1 MRELSVKKLTYTE
14 HGMVFDLDGTLVD
27 SRNQIQDSLNK
38 TRETSQLPPAPI
50 ELVQSQLGLPVEKL
64 FSDLILEPNEL
75 NSLIQT
81 FRENL
86 LGEINNGNP
95 VFEGVAPFI
104 QKVKHLGIP
113 IGVATTKPTYLAKE
127 VIAKSDLMGL
137 VDFVQGTDGFAP
149 KPDPEVLRRCMQ
161 GLEVKNAVMFGD
173 RKEDMQAAKTI
184 EIPSIGIAQS
194 AHSVDDLLGE
204 GAKFAFRNFGELDL
218 YFDQIIQL
226 INFD

>member
-1 MRELSVKKLTYTE
+1 MSKF
-14 HGMVFDLDGTLVD
+14 GFVFDLDGTLVD
-27 SRNQIQDSLNK
+27 SQNQIQDSLNK

-64 FSDLILEPNEL
+64 FSDLNLEPNEL

-86 LGEINNGNP
+86 LVVINNGNP
-95 VFEGVAPFI
+95 VFEGVVAFI

-127 VIAKSDLMGL
+127 VITKSDLMGL
-137 VDFVQGTDGFAP
+137 VDYVQGTDGFAP

-161 GLEVKNAVMFGD
+161 GLGVENAIMFGD
-173 RKEDMQAAKTI
+173 RKEDMQAAKTLGI
-184 EIPSIGIAQS
+184 SSIGIAQS
-194 AHSVDDLLGE
+194 AHSIDDLLGE
-204 GAKFAFRNFGELDL
+204 GAKFAFRNFGELD
-218 YFDQIIQL
+218 FNSDQIL
-226 INFD
+226 HLVNFD